1 MNYAIKVLVSRFPKS
16 DRLKRVN
23 GPPVIA
29 EMRRQTTVSNSYLPG
44 KFHPKIDYRTG
55 AISRLAHD
63 TDLLALKLDGTR
75 NPQKTHPAVFNISYN
90 LCNAII
96 FIRMKL
102 IGSLN
107 GKGISTV
114 IQS

>member
-1 MNYAIKVLVSRFPKS
+1 MNYAIKVLVSRFTTLN
-16 DRLKRVN
+16 RLKRVN

-29 EMRRQTTVSNSYLPG
+29 EMRRQTVSKPYLPG
-44 KFHPKIDYRTG
+44 KFHPKIDVRAG
-55 AISRLAHD
+55 ATSRSAHN
-63 TDLLALKLDGTR
+63 TDLLALRIYGTH
-75 NPQKTHPAVFNISYN
+75 NPQKTHPAAFNISYN

-114 IQS
+114 TPS